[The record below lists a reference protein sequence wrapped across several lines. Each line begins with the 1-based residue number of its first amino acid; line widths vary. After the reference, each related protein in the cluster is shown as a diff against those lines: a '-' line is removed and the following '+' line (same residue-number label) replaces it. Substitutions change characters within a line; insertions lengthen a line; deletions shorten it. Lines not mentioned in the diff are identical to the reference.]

1 MESWMQMDREY
12 PVGTSGNAMTN
23 LRWINGAASKGL
35 KSANADSKD
44 ATQTGAYMSLA
55 KFVNTKLSL
64 KQPWTVDTAMT
75 KWKNMKTS
83 FKRICKDNQF
93 PVDAEW
99 YAQGKTKEEL
109 ATECERITAIRK
121 QKCAS
126 YDVLWAELQSHPSI
140 NPPGRF
146 ESPHMQGVQ
155 DAELGA
161 ESEGSEGD
169 SDSILESVKERLKQ
183 NRVPAPAKSATST
196 TRSELEDADLQ
207 SPQEAGRRRT
217 TSAAAS
223 PRKEVQSP
231 KKKVPPAKAEKFKFK
246 KGSDAPRH
254 RDITS
259 AYIAMKAEWNRM
271 WLRVQILKERREVY
285 FVCRDAGW
293 TPAATK
299 AAFDDIGLGKVPA
312 YLPSWGEDPMA
323 ESFGGVPEHDPEFE
337 FRGQP
342 GVERIINDDDDDA
355 ASFRGDADD
364 AAFQD

>member
-12 PVGTSGNAMTN
+12 PVGASGNAMTN

-35 KSANADSKD
+35 KTANADSKD

-109 ATECERITAIRK
+109 AAECERITAIRK

-126 YDVLWAELQSHPSI
+126 YDVLWSELQSHPSI

-155 DAELGA
+155 DEDFVA
-161 ESEGSEGD
+161 ESEGGEGD
-169 SDSILESVKERLKQ
+169 SDSFEAVKEAETESCSCPCQVSNVHHQERTGWG
-183 NRVPAPAKSATST
+183 RSAVTA
-196 TRSELEDADLQ
+196 RSRPTQDNQCRSISEKGGTKPKKE
-207 SPQEAGRRRT
+207 
-217 TSAAAS
+217 SAA
-223 PRKEVQSP
+223 RKSREVQ
-231 KKKVPPAKAEKFKFK
+231 
-246 KGSDAPRH
+246 
-254 RDITS
+254 
-259 AYIAMKAEWNRM
+259 
-271 WLRVQILKERREVY
+271 VQE
-285 FVCRDAGW
+285 
-293 TPAATK
+293 
-299 AAFDDIGLGKVPA
+299 
-312 YLPSWGEDPMA
+312 GE
-323 ESFGGVPEHDPEFE
+323 
-337 FRGQP
+337 
-342 GVERIINDDDDDA
+342 
-355 ASFRGDADD
+355 
-364 AAFQD
+364 